1 MKAKANE
8 AGEAWQADYKPDL
21 RQHLVPTA
29 VFDFVDGH
37 AAVYTANQAGDKS
50 VSHRSTVP

>member
-1 MKAKANE
+1 MKRAKP
-8 AGEAWQADYKPDL
+8 GK
-21 RQHLVPTA
+21 RTTSRI
-29 VFDFVDGH
+29 FDSILSQQL